1 MCGRMNITDDPTV
14 QWLWDYFN
22 LSFQIN
28 SNQDLCPTQEVPT
41 MVWIDDSLQQ
51 RNCTWGIQPSW
62 SKKPIINAQGETVHS
77 KKTFRAAFARQ
88 RCIIP
93 CNGWYEW
100 RDEGGSRKQKYYF
113 SRPDGIPLL
122 MAGIWFEG
130 EEKSQLVTLT
140 TKPTQQCAEIH
151 QRMPVLINPQQVE
164 AWFSLSADNARKIL
178 PADDEGGILIKK
190 SEPL

>member
-1 MCGRMNITDDPTV
+1 LP
-14 QWLWDYFN
+14 
-22 LSFQIN
+22 FQIN

-41 MVWIDDSLQQ
+41 MVRVNDSLQQ

-62 SKKPIINAQGETVHS
+62 SKKPIINAQGETVHN
-77 KKTFRAAFARQ
+77 KKTFKSAFARQ

-100 RDEGGSRKQKYYF
+100 RDEGGPRKQKYYF
-113 SRPDGIPLL
+113 SHPDGTPFL

-140 TKPTQQCAEIH
+140 TQPTKQCAEIH
-151 QRMPVLINPQQVE
+151 KRMPVLINPQQVE
-164 AWFSLSADNARKIL
+164 AWFGLNAEDVRKMLI
-178 PADDEGGILIKK
+178 AIDGDDILIEK
-190 SEPL
+190 S